1 MTFEQFISELRPNI
15 KAEIEKAVS
24 DALSNF
30 EASYA
35 FDLGEDCEI
44 RRVTDCSPGESLLF
58 EWRQDEYGNHVI
70 YKGRTTSLDIGSFED
85 IVLDAF
91 AKHGWVSIVN

>member
-24 DALSNF
+24 DALSNS

-44 RRVTDCSPGESLLF
+44 RRAADCSPGESLLF

-70 YKGRTTSLDIGSFED
+70 LRIGSFED

-91 AKHGWVSIVN
+91 AKYGWDSIVN